1 MNDFFLTL
9 IERKDQL
16 FAATYEHMAIS
27 LLALFIACVIAIPLA
42 IWLSDHRKYAEPV
55 LQFASILQT
64 IPSLAL
70 LGLLIPLVGIGSV
83 PALIALV
90 VYAILPILQNTYTGF
105 VEIDPTIEE
114 AAIAFG
120 MPRRRRLFKVELP
133 IAMPVVISG
142 IRTSL
147 VLTIGTAT
155 LATLIGAGGLG
166 SLIML
171 GIDRNDSNLTLIGAI
186 ASSLLAII
194 FGALIKW
201 LENKKMKTILISL
214 LVLFVGIGGP
224 ILAQRL
230 TGQVTNVTIAGKL
243 GSEPEILIN
252 MYKEIIEAD
261 NDDVNVDVKANF
273 GKTTFLFSA
282 LDNNEIDIYPEFS
295 GTVLESLV
303 DVDEATDTSDFDQAD
318 TYQLARDLLKDQY
331 DMNFLEPFSFENTY
345 ALAVKRSFAEEN
357 DLETISDLAKV
368 ENEITAGFTLEFID
382 RQDGYAGIQEL
393 YGLTFPSVKSLEP
406 ALRYNAINNNEVNVV
421 DAYSTDSQIL
431 EYDLVTLEDDLGLF
445 PDYQGGPLMNVDFA
459 EDHPEIVA
467 SLNKLSGLVTED
479 EMIQMNYAVNVEGQ
493 EPSQVAHDFLVDK
506 GLIGEDA

>member
-1 MNDFFLTL
+1 MNAFLSTL

-16 FAATYEHMAIS
+16 FTATYEHMAIS

-55 LQFASILQT
+55 LQLASILQT

-90 VYAILPILQNTYTGF
+90 VYAILPILQNTYTGII
-105 VEIDPTIEE
+105 EIDPTIEE
-114 AAIAFG
+114 AAVAFG
-120 MPRRRRLFKVELP
+120 MSRRRRLFKVELP

-201 LENKKMKTILISL
+201 LENKNIKTILITL
-214 LVLFVGIGGP
+214 LVLFVGIGTP
-224 ILAQRL
+224 IAAQQIG
-230 TGQVTNVTIAGKL
+230 GQETNVTIAGKL
-243 GSEPEILIN
+243 GSEPEIMIN
-252 MYKEIIEAD
+252 MYKEIIETD
-261 NDDVNVDVKANF
+261 NDNVSVDVEPNF

-282 LDNNEIDIYPEFS
+282 LESNEVDIYPEFS

-303 DVDEATDTSDFDQAD
+303 EVGNDTDTTDLNKDE
-318 TYQLARDLLKDQY
+318 TYQVARDLLADQH
-331 DMNFLEPFSFENTY
+331 DMTFLEPFSFENTY
-345 ALAVKRSFAEEN
+345 ALAVKQSFAEEHGI
-357 DLETISDLAKV
+357 ETISDLAKV
-368 ENEITAGFTLEFID
+368 EDEVRAGFTLEFID

-393 YGLTFPSVKSLEP
+393 YDLEFPSVQSLEP
-406 ALRYNAINNNEVNVV
+406 ALRYNAIDNGEVDVI

-431 EYDLVTLEDDLGLF
+431 EFDLVTLEDDLGLF
-445 PDYQGGPLMNVDFA
+445 PDYQGGPLMMADFA
-459 EDHPEIVA
+459 EDNPEIVD

-493 EPSQVAHDFLVDK
+493 APSQVAHDFLVEQ
-506 GLIGEDA
+506 GLVGENE

>member
-1 MNDFFLTL
+1 
-9 IERKDQL
+9 
-16 FAATYEHMAIS
+16 
-27 LLALFIACVIAIPLA
+27 
-42 IWLSDHRKYAEPV
+42 
-55 LQFASILQT
+55 
-64 IPSLAL
+64 
-70 LGLLIPLVGIGSV
+70 
-83 PALIALV
+83 
-90 VYAILPILQNTYTGF
+90 
-105 VEIDPTIEE
+105 
-114 AAIAFG
+114 

-201 LENKKMKTILISL
+201 LENKKMKTVLISL

-393 YGLTFPSVKSLEP
+393 CGLT
-406 ALRYNAINNNEVNVV
+406 LR
-421 DAYSTDSQIL
+421 Q
-431 EYDLVTLEDDLGLF
+431 
-445 PDYQGGPLMNVDFA
+445 
-459 EDHPEIVA
+459 
-467 SLNKLSGLVTED
+467 
-479 EMIQMNYAVNVEGQ
+479 
-493 EPSQVAHDFLVDK
+493 
-506 GLIGEDA
+506 

>member
-1 MNDFFLTL
+1 
-9 IERKDQL
+9 
-16 FAATYEHMAIS
+16 
-27 LLALFIACVIAIPLA
+27 
-42 IWLSDHRKYAEPV
+42 HRKYAEPV

-70 LGLLIPLVGIGSV
+70 LGLLIPLVGIGSI

-230 TGQVTNVTIAGKL
+230 TGQV
-243 GSEPEILIN
+243 
-252 MYKEIIEAD
+252 
-261 NDDVNVDVKANF
+261 
-273 GKTTFLFSA
+273 
-282 LDNNEIDIYPEFS
+282 
-295 GTVLESLV
+295 
-303 DVDEATDTSDFDQAD
+303 
-318 TYQLARDLLKDQY
+318 
-331 DMNFLEPFSFENTY
+331 
-345 ALAVKRSFAEEN
+345 
-357 DLETISDLAKV
+357 
-368 ENEITAGFTLEFID
+368 
-382 RQDGYAGIQEL
+382 
-393 YGLTFPSVKSLEP
+393 
-406 ALRYNAINNNEVNVV
+406 
-421 DAYSTDSQIL
+421 
-431 EYDLVTLEDDLGLF
+431 
-445 PDYQGGPLMNVDFA
+445 
-459 EDHPEIVA
+459 
-467 SLNKLSGLVTED
+467 
-479 EMIQMNYAVNVEGQ
+479 
-493 EPSQVAHDFLVDK
+493 
-506 GLIGEDA
+506 

>member
-1 MNDFFLTL
+1 MNAFLQTL
-9 IERKDQL
+9 MERKDQL
-16 FAATYEHMAIS
+16 LTATYEHMAIS

-55 LQFASILQT
+55 LSFASVLQT

-114 AAIAFG
+114 AAVAFG
-120 MPRRRRLFKVELP
+120 MPRRRRLFKVEFP
-133 IAMPVVISG
+133 IAMPMVISG

-201 LENKKMKTILISL
+201 LENKKIKTILITL

-224 ILAQRL
+224 IAAQEL
-230 TGQVTNVTIAGKL
+230 GGQTTNVTIAGKL
-243 GSEPEILIN
+243 GSEPDILIN
-252 MYKEIIEAD
+252 MYKEIIETD
-261 NDDVNVDVKANF
+261 NDDVNVELEPNF

-282 LDNNEIDIYPEFS
+282 LDNNEIDVYPEFS

-303 DVDEATDTSDFDQAD
+303 EVDDSVDMTDFSQED

-331 DMNFLEPFSFENTY
+331 DMDFIEPFAFENTY

-357 DLETISDLAKV
+357 DIQTISDLAKV
-368 ENEITAGFTLEFID
+368 EDEITAGFTLEFID
-382 RQDGYAGIQEL
+382 RQDGYVGIQDL
-393 YGLTFPSVKSLEP
+393 YGLTFPSVQSLEP
-406 ALRYNAINNNEVNVV
+406 ALRYNAIDNGEVDVI

-431 EYDLVTLEDDLGLF
+431 EFDLVTLEDDLGLF
-445 PDYQGGPLMNVDFA
+445 PDYQGGPLLNADFA
-459 EDHPEIVA
+459 SDHPEIVA

-479 EMIQMNYAVNVEGQ
+479 EMIQMNYAVNVDGQ
-493 EPSQVAHDFLVDK
+493 DPSQVAHDFLVNK
-506 GLIGEDA
+506 GLVEEGE

>member
-1 MNDFFLTL
+1 M
-9 IERKDQL
+9 
-16 FAATYEHMAIS
+16 
-27 LLALFIACVIAIPLA
+27 
-42 IWLSDHRKYAEPV
+42 
-55 LQFASILQT
+55 
-64 IPSLAL
+64 

-201 LENKKMKTILISL
+201 LENKKMKTVLISL

-331 DMNFLEPFSFENTY
+331 DMNFLEPF
-345 ALAVKRSFAEEN
+345 
-357 DLETISDLAKV
+357 
-368 ENEITAGFTLEFID
+368 
-382 RQDGYAGIQEL
+382 
-393 YGLTFPSVKSLEP
+393 
-406 ALRYNAINNNEVNVV
+406 
-421 DAYSTDSQIL
+421 
-431 EYDLVTLEDDLGLF
+431 
-445 PDYQGGPLMNVDFA
+445 
-459 EDHPEIVA
+459 
-467 SLNKLSGLVTED
+467 
-479 EMIQMNYAVNVEGQ
+479 
-493 EPSQVAHDFLVDK
+493 
-506 GLIGEDA
+506 